1 MAKGSS
7 DTVAWS
13 TMAESSAGAVW
24 GRTLRWPGQ
33 LVLFPSF
40 FPLDVGMASFAGV
53 TVACD
58 MTSAPTSECSSSN
71 TTALHEAGRRCHFAR
86 PDGLDNLPWPHRV
99 LVWLTWSPWA
109 QILTHL
115 PWPHLRADLHATPV
129 EAIEANHI
137 CPLAFLPTGSSG
149 RGTPTSLSLELGRP
163 SHMKHARYPF
173 WRYPFW
179 A

>member
-1 MAKGSS
+1 MARGSS

-13 TMAESSAGAVW
+13 TMAGIF
-24 GRTLRWPGQ
+24 GRGRLGKDSEMAWPACF
-33 LVLFPSF
+33 VF
-40 FPLDVGMASFAGV
+40 LDVGMASFAGV

-58 MTSAPTSECSSSN
+58 MTSAPTSECISSN

-99 LVWLTWSPWA
+99 LVWLTWSPCA

-129 EAIEANHI
+129 EAVTIEANHI